1 MVVRR
6 LVLSLAVALAGAF
19 ASPPAWARATEPDA
33 ALKGVLQ
40 ELDAAR
46 TAFDV
51 PGMAI
56 VVVVNGKVI
65 IAQGLGQRGLDDATR
80 IDADT
85 RFAIGS
91 CSKAFTA
98 MGAALLA
105 EDGKL
110 SLSDRV
116 SAHDPLLTLSQPG
129 ALERLTIIDLLSQRS
144 GLARHDFLW
153 HARPDMTRAEFA
165 VAQGALAMRATP
177 GTRFGYTNSAL
188 ILAGRV
194 MELRAGQSWE
204 SFTTARIFA
213 PLGMTRTN
221 YSSAG
226 LGADANA
233 ALATKRANGASR
245 TVAWRDARLL
255 GPAGAINSTA
265 NDMGRWLLMLTNDG
279 VMVNGQPLVRPDT
292 LKTLWT
298 PITGPET
305 RARSKPGVDDD
316 VGGYALG
323 WRVGV
328 WRGHRRITH
337 SGAVDGFRARVTVFP
352 DAHVGIAVM
361 ANLGPTQIPDYATR
375 IIAERL
381 LDLPPKTNLAALAE
395 GRRAAE
401 VAAQG
406 RPATPPRGRI
416 ARLGE
421 KDPALPPTAPLTALQ
436 GVYAHPA
443 YGEIRIEPS
452 PEAQSLRI
460 AFGVLHGRL
469 DPWRGDS
476 FIAISDWPDDT
487 LDEGEIAFRYDAAG
501 AVTGFT
507 AMIDNDLSPIA
518 FTRIGALPPPVP
530 SNAELTALPDAE
542 PVAPSPTPAMMLV
555 LALGLAVLAAG
566 GTWAWQ
572 LHLARKAAA
581 SEGVS
586 SPV

>member
-1 MVVRR
+1 MDLRR
-6 LVLSLAVALAGAF
+6 FVLLLAVALAGVF
-19 ASPPAWARATEPDA
+19 APMAAWARATDPDA

-46 TAFDV
+46 VAFDV
-51 PGMAI
+51 PGMAV

-65 IAQGLGQRGLDDATR
+65 IAQGLGQRGLDDTTR

-105 EDGKL
+105 EDGTL

-116 SAHDPLLTLSQPG
+116 SAHDPLLALSQPG
-129 ALERLTIIDLLSQRS
+129 ALDRLTIIDLLSQRS
-144 GLARHDFLW
+144 GFARHDFLW
-153 HARPDMTRAEFA
+153 HARPDMTRAQFA
-165 VAQGALAMRATP
+165 AAQGSLTMRAAP
-177 GTRFGYTNSAL
+177 GARFGYTNTAL

-194 MELRAGQSWE
+194 IELRAGQSWE
-204 SFTTARIFA
+204 AFTTARIFT

-226 LGADANA
+226 LGADANG
-233 ALATKRANGASR
+233 ALATKRANGVSR

-265 NDMGRWLLMLTNDG
+265 NDMGRWLLMLADDG
-279 VMVNGQPLVRPDT
+279 VMPNGQAFVRPET

-298 PITGPET
+298 PIAGPET
-305 RARSKPGVDDD
+305 RARAKPGADDD

-323 WRVGV
+323 WRVGT

-352 DAHVGIAVM
+352 EAHVGIAVM

-375 IIAERL
+375 LIAERL
-381 LDLPPKTNLAALAE
+381 LDLPPKTDLAALAQ

-401 VAAQG
+401 VAAMG
-406 RPATPPRGRI
+406 KAAPLPRGRI

-421 KDPALPPTAPLTALQ
+421 KDPAIAPAAPLTALQ

-452 PEAQSLRI
+452 PEPQSLRI

-487 LDEGEIAFRYDAAG
+487 LDEGEIAFRYDATG

-518 FTRIGALPPPVP
+518 FARVGSLPPPVP
-530 SNAELTALPDAE
+530 SSAELTTLPDA
-542 PVAPSPTPAMMLV
+542 APATPGPGPATMLV

-572 LHLARKAAA
+572 LHLARVAAGA
-581 SEGVS
+581 ES
-586 SPV
+586 STSA